1 MCARNQ
7 MERCKIVEPSSQNR
21 EKSKRDRIVFYK
33 LFNSENPR
41 DQLDE
46 IANTEGPVEYFS
58 SGQLK
63 KQMANM
69 RKEKHADQMNS
80 LYRGNVMVEYKPECI
95 MEAFINILKTK

>member
-7 MERCKIVEPSSQNR
+7 MERCNIVEPSSQNR
-21 EKSKRDRIVFYK
+21 EKSKRDGIVFYK

-41 DQLDE
+41 EQLDE
-46 IANTEGPVEYFS
+46 IANTEGPLGGLS
-58 SGQLK
+58 SCQLK

-80 LYRGNVMVEYKPECI
+80 L
-95 MEAFINILKTK
+95 

>member
-7 MERCKIVEPSSQNR
+7 MERSNIVEPSSQNR
-21 EKSKRDRIVFYK
+21 EKSKRDGIVFFYK

-41 DQLDE
+41 EQLDE
-46 IANTEGPVEYFS
+46 IANTEGPLGCLS

-80 LYRGNVMVEYKPECI
+80 L
-95 MEAFINILKTK
+95 